1 MKKILLF
8 SFLFF
13 FLFGFSQQN
22 EKPNKSVSKVKPDK
36 ATKALRKKHAKNL
49 ASSPFKEVTK
59 LTKKERKALGI
70 PPNKYYESEWE
81 LTMNPEIGRPNPEN
95 LEGIKKNLK
104 QQREAALLSGRTP
117 GDGSDN
123 NWIERGPNNV
133 GGRVRAIMFDPND
146 PTYKTVFAGGVSGGL
161 WKNSD
166 ITANTLWTRVN
177 IPDNLSISTITYDPN
192 NTNVFYVGTGES
204 YVAGDVNGS
213 GVWKSADG
221 GLTWSKVFGGISGA
235 TTFQSAASL
244 TINSPAGIA
253 GNYSCYPTTAFGT
266 AVSTPITENVVLVI
280 DEINRGNSSAIFGS
294 VFQLLDRNDDGWSS
308 YDTSINGV
316 AFLRLL
322 ELIGFGFGYDG
333 NGNVDEY
340 KLKGFENAKKL
351 ETFQPKLAYLN
362 FDLVNKTIKIPPNLH
377 IIATMNTS
385 DNSIYHMD
393 TAFKRRWEWQF
404 IDVNSTLI
412 REQGVAFKG
421 EDEWVGFIGKL
432 NQFIKS
438 NHNYIRGIEDKQ
450 IGKYFIKGNSQN
462 EIEYSIIQSK
472 LMFFIWDSVFNRDK
486 KPLYELLDM
495 DKNELVTFGDFA
507 LKVKEFVKAVQ
518 GL

>member
-1 MKKILLF
+1 MTHPIQKII
-8 SFLFF
+8 
-13 FLFGFSQQN
+13 FGSPGTGKSHLIKSEIIPN
-22 EKPNKSVSKVKPDK
+22 E
-36 ATKALRKKHAKNL
+36 
-49 ASSPFKEVTK
+49 
-59 LTKKERKALGI
+59 LGI
-70 PPNKYYESEWE
+70 DENE
-81 LTMNPEIGRPNPEN
+81 NPEN
-95 LEGIKKNLK
+95 VIKAVFHPEYTYGDFMGK
-104 QQREAALLSGRTP
+104 LL
-117 GDGSDN
+117 
-123 NWIERGPNNV
+123 
-133 GGRVRAIMFDPND
+133 
-146 PTYKTVFAGGVSGGL
+146 
-161 WKNSD
+161 
-166 ITANTLWTRVN
+166 
-177 IPDNLSISTITYDPN
+177 
-192 NTNVFYVGTGES
+192 
-204 YVAGDVNGS
+204 
-213 GVWKSADG
+213 
-221 GLTWSKVFGGISGA
+221 
-235 TTFQSAASL
+235 
-244 TINSPAGIA
+244 
-253 GNYSCYPTTAFGT
+253 
-266 AVSTPITENVVLVI
+266 PITRAGKVEYNFYEGHFLKALSQAYKNMIVAHDKNGQELSKPKNVVLVI